1 MGSEDAAVT
10 PRRIGLAIAFG
21 LALSS
26 LPFLRYLDLGRA
38 ALPHVDHAPRHGGQL
53 HMVGDRHLELVRRR
67 GRIEVFTSDALR
79 QPVAVR
85 GGSLSFDTREATP
98 LRWDDHRLVAG
109 DDAQAGAVEV
119 VVILEDGTRLA
130 TRFELSGAPV
140 PSDLQ
145 PRASPAAP

>member
-1 MGSEDAAVT
+1 MT

-26 LPFLRYLDLGRA
+26 LPFLRYLHLGHA
-38 ALPHVDHAPRHGGQL
+38 TLPHVDHAPRHGGQL

-85 GGSLSFDTREATP
+85 GGSLRQP
-98 LRWDDHRLVAG
+98 L
-109 DDAQAGAVEV
+109 
-119 VVILEDGTRLA
+119 
-130 TRFELSGAPV
+130 LSGRKEV
-140 PSDLQ
+140 K
-145 PRASPAAP
+145 RRRNGK